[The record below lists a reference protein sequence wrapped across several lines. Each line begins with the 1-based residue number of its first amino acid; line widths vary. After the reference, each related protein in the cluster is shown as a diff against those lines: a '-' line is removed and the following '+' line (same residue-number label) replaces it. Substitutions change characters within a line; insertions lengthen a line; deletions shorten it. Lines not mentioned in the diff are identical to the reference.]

1 MKLSE
6 KSELTLDLK
15 TIGIV
20 IAMAVSVSGSY
31 FTLKA
36 DIEENKKALEK
47 GNWVNAKEYEL
58 KDELV
63 RTTIMGNSKKLDAIE
78 DKLNTLRELISE
90 FIDDNCL
97 VRINNTRNTVE

>member
-78 DKLNTLRELISE
+78 DKLNT
-90 FIDDNCL
+90 IDSRLYNL
-97 VRINNTRNTVE
+97 KK

>member
-6 KSELTLDLK
+6 KSEFTLDLK
-15 TIGIV
+15 TIAIV
-20 IAMAVSVSGSY
+20 IGMAVSVSSTY

-36 DIEENKKALEK
+36 DIDENKKALEK
-47 GNWVNAKEYEL
+47 GNWVSATEYNL

-78 DKLNTLRELISE
+78 DKLNT
-90 FIDDNCL
+90 IDERLYNL
-97 VRINNTRNTVE
+97 NK

>member
-6 KSELTLDLK
+6 KSEFTLDLK

-20 IAMAVSVSGSY
+20 VAMAVSVSSTY

-36 DIEENKKALEK
+36 DIEENKKALEQ
-47 GNWVNAKEYEL
+47 GNWVSSTEYEL
-58 KDELV
+58 KDELI

-78 DKLNTLRELISE
+78 TKLNT
-90 FIDDNCL
+90 IDNRL
-97 VRINNTRNTVE
+97 YNLNK

>member
-1 MKLSE
+1 MKLSD

-20 IAMAVSVSGSY
+20 VAMVISVSSTY

-36 DIEENKKALEK
+36 DIDANKKALEK
-47 GNWVNAKEYEL
+47 GNWVSATEYEL

-63 RTTIMGNSKKLDAIE
+63 RSTIMGNSKKLDAIE
-78 DKLNTLRELISE
+78 NKLNT
-90 FIDDNCL
+90 IDDRLYELNK
-97 VRINNTRNTVE
+97 

>member
-15 TIGIV
+15 TIGIIVGMV
-20 IAMAVSVSGSY
+20 ISVSSTY
-31 FTLKA
+31 FTLKGQI
-36 DIEENKKALEK
+36 DENKKTLEK
-47 GNWVNAKEYEL
+47 GNWVSATEYEL

-78 DKLNTLRELISE
+78 DKLNT
-90 FIDDNCL
+90 IDERLYNL
-97 VRINNTRNTVE
+97 NK